1 MGTIVERGR
10 RGSRGTGFFC
20 GAPLFMGPA
29 TPSNNGIAGLSV
41 TSLDATGL
49 KCPLPVLRARKA
61 MKGVAGGDIL
71 EVRATDPGAVAD
83 FKSFCETTGD
93 ELVEWRE
100 DAGERKSTR
109 LNSSH

>member
-1 MGTIVERGR
+1 
-10 RGSRGTGFFC
+10 
-20 GAPLFMGPA
+20 
-29 TPSNNGIAGLSV
+29 
-41 TSLDATGL
+41 
-49 KCPLPVLRARKA
+49 

-100 DAGERKSTR
+100 DAGVFLFRIRKAGYSRSAPNARVFCRRGDYMLGAALR
-109 LNSSH
+109 LARATTTPRPHSSHNTPPPFTHPPRHAHHPH

>member
-1 MGTIVERGR
+1 M
-10 RGSRGTGFFC
+10 
-20 GAPLFMGPA
+20 
-29 TPSNNGIAGLSV
+29 SV

-100 DAGERKSTR
+100 DAGVFLFRIRKAG
-109 LNSSH
+109 